1 MHHVYMQDFYRCQKG
16 YKAKAA
22 SICEEAAKKLVKDMH
37 YEARVQAI
45 IDYYCQYR
53 GMKVKKRRGKNNEPD
68 PETILAGTYRTLILT
83 FYEINYA

>member
-1 MHHVYMQDFYRCQKG
+1 MQDFYRCQEG
-16 YKAKAA
+16 FEAKAK
-22 SICEEAAKKLVKDMH
+22 SVSEQAAKKLVKDMH

-53 GMKVKKRRGKNNEPD
+53 GMKVKKRRGKNNEAD
-68 PETILAGTYRTLILT
+68 PGSILEGKYRTLILT